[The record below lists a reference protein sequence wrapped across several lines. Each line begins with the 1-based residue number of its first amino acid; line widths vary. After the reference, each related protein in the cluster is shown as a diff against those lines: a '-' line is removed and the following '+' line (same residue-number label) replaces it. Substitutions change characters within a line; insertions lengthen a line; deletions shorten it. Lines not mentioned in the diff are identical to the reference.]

1 MRISSLSSIAVAALF
16 GLSIPAFAAND
27 TYALDSGQLRFG
39 SGAETSITASGVL
52 KQPFYYDDANSTWY
66 KLTYSSYPLSS
77 AIGFGGDG
85 SEIWNVNGTIT
96 QDPTLSN
103 QTIDSSAFTLYDGV
117 KGYGTL
123 TTSGSLAI
131 DEANLGYQASFTVE
145 QDSPYVSITISLSNL
160 GTSNVENLRFWM
172 GTRDDYVGTDD
183 SPTKTRGNLVD
194 GVFTPISTSA
204 EQAQGLQ
211 IESNSGSSTSGVLFY
226 VNADNGYV
234 IHSVSRGFERVTA
247 QDPRT
252 SAITATGD
260 DAYGFYL
267 RMKDLAPGETDSF
280 TWYYAAGDSS
290 ELQALAQTIYDA
302 AQGKDVVENVP
313 VAFEDEDFVDAQGN
327 VVSKIRIASLP
338 EHGELTLNGATISEA
353 LEINSADYN
362 LISYAPDEDFVGT
375 DQFTWQAWN
384 SSNSAYSSDISTV
397 TFTILSDSDG
407 DGSADVADE
416 DIDGDGVLNE
426 DDAFPEDPTES
437 VDTDGDAI
445 GNNADTDDDG
455 DGVADSTD
463 AFPLDAAES
472 VDTDGDGTGNN
483 ADTDDDG
490 DGVLDADDAF
500 PLDVGESVDTDGDGT
515 GNNADTDD
523 DGDGVLDVDDAFPLD
538 AAESVDTDGD
548 GTGNNADTDDDG
560 DGVADTGDAFP
571 LDGSEIID
579 TDGDGTGNNADT
591 DDDGDGVADS
601 TDAFPLD
608 AGESTDTDG
617 DGMGNNADTDD
628 DNDGVADS
636 TDAFPLDAAETVDTD
651 GDGIGNNADTD
662 DDGDRVA
669 DASDAFPLDAAET
682 VDTDGDGIG
691 NNADTDDDNDNVLD
705 ADDAFPLD
713 AAESVDTDGDGI
725 GNNADTDDD
734 NDNVLDA
741 DDAFPL
747 DVSESV
753 DTDGDGIGNNA
764 DTDDDGDGVADSTD
778 AFPLDAAESVDT
790 DGDGIGNNADTDDDG
805 DGVADST
812 DVFPLDAAES
822 VDTDGDGIGN
832 NADTDDD
839 GDGVADSTDAFP
851 LDAAESV
858 DTDGDGIGNNAD
870 TDDDGDGVL
879 DADDVF
885 PLDATESVD
894 TDGDGTGNNADTDDD
909 GDGVLDADD
918 AFPLDAGES
927 VDTDGDGT
935 GNNADT
941 DDDGDGMS
949 DEWELANGLDPL
961 DSADAALD
969 SDGDGESNLEEF
981 TKGSDPLR
989 DTVAPVITLDPE
1001 LWFNA
1006 TGLFTQLE
1014 LTAVSATDHL
1024 DGEIAVEMVAG
1035 QTLLEPGVH
1044 TLTYRASD
1052 AAGNIAE
1059 VNQTVNVR
1067 PLINFTKDQTIFEGD
1082 SVTVGVVLNGES
1094 PVYPLTI
1101 PYVVSGTA
1109 SNGLDYVLE
1118 DGNFVIE
1125 SGKQAQ
1131 ISFDSLNDS
1140 IADDAETIELSL
1152 LGDSAE
1158 LNMGNRTSHLVTIS
1172 EENIAPEAKFA
1183 IRQNEKLR
1191 AVIAQDQ
1198 GMVSIQVQVSDANA
1212 TDTHTMVWD
1221 LPDSLTG
1228 LAPEGDTLSVDPSD
1242 LAAGVYTI
1250 AVVVTDSGSPSLSDS
1265 VQTSFTVTS
1274 ILPALSNSVDS
1285 DQDGLSDFEEG
1296 YQDTDQD
1303 GIYDYLDNQNLSSN
1317 VVGHLIS
1324 EGSYNLLE
1332 SDPGTSLRLGQG
1344 ALQDGREGTLVE
1356 ENDMYSD
1363 TQSLDSDVVT
1373 HVGGIFD
1380 FEVHNIPEHGQS
1392 VNVVIPQR
1400 AQIPENAVY
1409 RKWSPEGGWRTY
1421 VEDANNLI
1429 SSAPGSE
1436 GYCPP
1441 PGDPAFEVGLVSG
1454 YWCIQLTIED
1464 GGPNDD
1470 DATANGSIV
1479 DPSGMATRQPIT
1491 EGVSASGGGSFGG
1504 VAGLLLVVLV
1514 MVRRRFS

>member
-39 SGAETSITASGVL
+39 TGTETSITASGVL

-85 SEIWNVNGTIT
+85 SEIWNNNGTIT

-123 TTSGSLAI
+123 TTNGSLAL
-131 DEANLGYQASFTVE
+131 DGANLGYQASFTVE
-145 QDSPYVSITISLSNL
+145 QDSPYVSITVSLSNL

-211 IESNSGSSTSGVLFY
+211 IESNNGSSTSGVLFY
-226 VNADNGYV
+226 VKSDAAYLVQNNCCSFTNV
-234 IHSVSRGFERVTA
+234 IN
-247 QDPRT
+247 QNP
-252 SAITATGD
+252 AISTVQASGD
-260 DAYGFYL
+260 GSYAFYI

-327 VVSKIRIASLP
+327 VVAKIRIASLP
-338 EHGELTLNGATISEA
+338 ENGALTLNGATISEA

-384 SSNSAYSSDISTV
+384 SSNSEYSSDISTV

-426 DDAFPEDPTES
+426 EDAFPEDPTEF
-437 VDTDGDAI
+437 VDTDGDGI

-500 PLDVGESVDTDGDGT
+500 PLDTAESVDTDGDGT

-617 DGMGNNADTDD
+617 DGMGNNTDTDD

-662 DDGDRVA
+662 DDGDGVA

-734 NDNVLDA
+734 GDGVLDA
-741 DDAFPL
+741 DDVFPL
-747 DVSESV
+747 DAGESV
-753 DTDGDGIGNNA
+753 DSDGDGIGNNA
-764 DTDDDGDGVADSTD
+764 DTDDDGDGVLDGDD

-790 DGDGIGNNADTDDDG
+790 DGDGT
-805 DGVADST
+805 
-812 DVFPLDAAES
+812 
-822 VDTDGDGIGN
+822 
-832 NADTDDD
+832 
-839 GDGVADSTDAFP
+839 
-851 LDAAESV
+851 
-858 DTDGDGIGNNAD
+858 GNNAD

-885 PLDATESVD
+885 PLDAAESVD

-1221 LPDSLTG
+1221 LSDSLTG

-1344 ALQDGREGTLVE
+1344 ALQLGREGTLVE